1 MRTEQKIIDLLDGKY
16 QYDEV
21 EYFDLEIKDRDMIA
35 QTIVKEYFW
44 QMEFDEQARLFY
56 LEFIQHRIN
65 QLIKEEKYEAV
76 DLYQRLEKE
85 INLQNY

>member
-1 MRTEQKIIDLLDGKY
+1 MTTEKKIIDLLDGKY

-35 QTIVKEYFW
+35 HTIVKEYFW

-56 LEFIQHRIN
+56 LEFVQYRIQ